1 MSARTISRRL
11 RPTALVA
18 ATVATAF
25 ALGAC
30 SGGSGDDASSPAA
43 DSTASEGAFPVTI
56 DSALGEAVIEEKP
69 ERVVTWGW
77 STQDA
82 VLALGVVP
90 VAMPAYKY
98 GGNEDGVLPWV
109 AEKLDEMGAE
119 TPTLLS
125 GGDTS
130 EVPFEEVVAAEP
142 DVILAPYSGITQ
154 EEFDKLSKIA
164 PVVAYPDQPW
174 ALSWQEQLDIV
185 GDALGLSEEADALVE
200 ETTAGITAQSDAYP
214 VIQGKSFLYAAA
226 NTADQLNVYRAEDP
240 RVQVV
245 EDLGMTLSPSV
256 EELDADPTAGTFWYP
271 LSYENVSKIDADV
284 LIMYFATQAD
294 VDTFVADPVIAAMP
308 TVAEG
313 RFAPIVGESFVMASS
328 APTALSIP
336 WMLDQ
341 YVPQLAAAAEKVS

>member
-1 MSARTISRRL
+1 MSARTFRRL
-11 RPTALVA
+11 RPAALVA

-30 SGGSGDDASSPAA
+30 SGGSTDAASSPAGGA
-43 DSTASEGAFPVTI
+43 ASDGAFPVTI
-56 DSALGEAVIEEKP
+56 ESALGEAVIEEKP

-98 GGNEDGVLPWV
+98 GGNADGVLPWV

-130 EVPFEEVVAAEP
+130 EVPFEEVVAAKP
-142 DVILAPYSGITQ
+142 DVILAPYSGMTQ

-164 PVVAYPDQPW
+164 PVVAFPDEPW
-174 ALSWQEQLDIV
+174 SLSWQDQLEIV
-185 GDALGLSEEADALVE
+185 GEALGLSEEAAALEE
-200 ETTAGITAQSDAYP
+200 ETTAGIAAQSDAYP
-214 VIQGKSFLYAAA
+214 VIKDKSFFYAAA
-226 NTADQLNVYRAEDP
+226 NTADQLNVYRAGDP

-245 EDLGMTLSPSV
+245 EDLGMTLAPSV
-256 EELDADPTAGTFWYP
+256 AELDADPSAGTFWYP
-271 LSYENVSKIDADV
+271 LSYENVSKIETDV

-294 VDTFVADPVIAAMP
+294 VDTFVADQVIAAMP
-308 TVAEG
+308 AIAEG

-328 APTALSIP
+328 APTVLSIP

-341 YVPQLAAAAEKVS
+341 YVPQLATAAEKVS